1 MCHRLVAAWLCGKG
15 CNLLPCR
22 GKSRWLHTRTP
33 VGLLPLLSLLPGG
46 PRELP
51 AGRAAPKHICSSAGC
66 GAHLQ
71 DCTQQHCRAWCVLLT
86 LPSGAQEPRNNDV
99 CTEEQLMYGHLFC
112 CTTLALPARRTL
124 KLFLFFFLQTCRNT
138 AGSAGAHQSALLLT
152 RDYSFSRFPLELLTK
167 VGIAGL
173 IFIKDR
179 KVGSRRNFWK
189 SKLKGRKEA
198 GVK

>member
-1 MCHRLVAAWLCGKG
+1 MLVAAWLCGEG
-15 CNLLPCR
+15 CSLLPCQ
-22 GKSRWLHTRTP
+22 GKSRGLHTGTP
-33 VGLLPLLSLLPGG
+33 MGLLPLLSLLPGG

-51 AGRAAPKHICSSAGC
+51 AGGAAPKHVSCSLPGC

-99 CTEEQLMYGHLFC
+99 CTEEQLMYHHLFC

-124 KLFLFFFLQTCRNT
+124 KLFLFFFFFFLQTCRNT

-152 RDYSFSRFPLELLTK
+152 
-167 VGIAGL
+167 
-173 IFIKDR
+173 
-179 KVGSRRNFWK
+179 
-189 SKLKGRKEA
+189 
-198 GVK
+198 